1 MRSKVA
7 NDEAKRRGRQWEQER
22 TKPYKKKERKK
33 EERQWEKARTGAKA
47 LAGQRFP
54 ISYQFM

>member
-1 MRSKVA
+1 MGARKNETV
-7 NDEAKRRGRQWEQER
+7 Q
-22 TKPYKKKERKK
+22 KKKERKK